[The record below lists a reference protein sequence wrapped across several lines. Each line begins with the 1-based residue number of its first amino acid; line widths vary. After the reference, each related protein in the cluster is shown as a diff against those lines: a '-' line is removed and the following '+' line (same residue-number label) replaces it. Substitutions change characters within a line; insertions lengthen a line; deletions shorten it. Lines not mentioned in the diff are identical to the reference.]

1 MTSSLISSPRENK
14 LLWWS
19 HRKQQDFENWGLELF
34 QAWAETS
41 ICFCQTW
48 TAFHRLSCWF
58 HENKPRFQTPIY
70 FELKL
75 FAFDWMRQVWAYF
88 KIKAVPIQPWKKK
101 KITLDCPP
109 LASVHR
115 MMFSVVFILRN
126 GSSWLQHCSAL
137 INKMLVCCW
146 V

>member
-19 HRKQQDFENWGLELF
+19 HRKQQDFDNWGLELF
-34 QAWAETS
+34 QARAETS
-41 ICFCQTW
+41 ICFCQTR

-58 HENKPRFQTPIY
+58 HENKSRYQTAIY

-75 FAFDWMRQVWAYF
+75 FEFDLQWDKCGHILKSNQFQFHPGRR
-88 KIKAVPIQPWKKK
+88 K
-101 KITLDCPP
+101 KINLDCPSLP
-109 LASVHR
+109 VHR

-126 GSSWLQHCSAL
+126 SSPWLQHCSAL
-137 INKMLVCCW
+137 INKMLVCC
-146 V
+146 